1 MRQLEVENQLR
12 DVVSRIIVQ
21 VELATSQGRT
31 DINLALEDAFIPIL
45 KSVYNLP
52 HLTNL
57 NRKQKNF
64 PGIDLG
70 DDHDRVAFQLTST
83 TTLEKVKFTVQQF
96 MDRAYYNTF
105 DELFILMLARK
116 QSSYSQAS
124 VNEILTDQFAF
135 NCKKHIIDLGDLLGQ
150 VSGLRL
156 AAQER
161 VLSEFQHIL
170 GEVDAYISFSSESVA
185 APTAITSNLQ
195 QIRLPEAVYV
205 AELTIDDKAV
215 IAQAKKKLS
224 YGGKARSRKSVVKM
238 ALLLNGVETDA
249 WVCHDNKLFS
259 FQDIEQ
265 SGLISVVDEGS
276 VERLGVSDLADSP
289 ELDNVNILKQ
299 LLSAE
304 TREQLK
310 RHHVRMHAKDG
321 FFFFGPTEEGQLE
334 RKETWVGKKTAIR
347 RVYEVKHQRKDPTK
361 VAHHQ
366 HLSFDLTFTKLGD
379 AWYAQIVPS
388 WYYSYNGYRRSNW
401 HDDLL
406 SQRKRLEH
414 NASVRNMV
422 RFVAYFLSSADKN
435 EEEDSGLRFLSLI
448 EFGVR
453 DADEAE
459 PVDDSDEE
467 VADVVAGGT
476 AA

>member
-70 DDHDRVAFQLTST
+70 DDHDRVAFQITST
-83 TTLEKVKFTVQQF
+83 TTLEKVKFTVRQF

-105 DELFILMLARK
+105 DELFILMLGKK
-116 QSSYSQAS
+116 QSSYSQTS
-124 VNEILTDQFAF
+124 VNELLTDQFAF

-161 VLSEFQHIL
+161 VLSEFKHIL

-195 QIRLPEAVYV
+195 RIRLPEAVYV
-205 AELTIDDKAV
+205 AELTIEDKKV
-215 IAQAKKKLS
+215 IAQGKTKLG
-224 YGGKARSRKSVVKM
+224 YRGKARSRKSVVKM

-265 SGLISVVDEGS
+265 CGLISVVDEGS
-276 VERLGVSDLADSP
+276 VERLQVSDLAESP

-310 RHHVRMHAKDG
+310 QHHVRMHTKDG
-321 FFFFGPTEEGQLE
+321 FFFFGPTAEGQLE
-334 RKETWVGKKTAIR
+334 RKETWIGKKTAIR
-347 RVYEVKHQRKDPTK
+347 RVYEVKYHRKDPSK
-361 VAHHQ
+361 VAHHR
-366 HLSFDLTFTKLGD
+366 HFSFDLTFTKLGD

-388 WYYSYNGYRRSNW
+388 WYYSYDGYRRSNW

-406 SQRKRLEH
+406 SQQKRLEH
-414 NASVRNMV
+414 NLTVRNMV
-422 RFVAYFLSSADKN
+422 RFVAYFLSGANKS
-435 EEEDSGLRFLSLI
+435 EDVDYGLRFLSLV
-448 EFGVR
+448 EFNVR
-453 DADEAE
+453 ETDEAE
-459 PVDDSDEE
+459 PVDDDVED
-467 VADVVAGGT
+467 VAHVAGGT